1 MNNISIESATQLNK
15 ILSFLPENRKKKIPE
30 NIWIKI
36 KDKTDY
42 SYDTKINAVQDIKEE
57 NVFPETR
64 KYMSFIFLNYLA
76 TEEEKE
82 EYIKII
88 KNNEVKYQEFLNKKY
103 SMDNLFKQTKTL
115 VDLEEKKTELPVKME
130 KNFFNS
136 VIYKIRSLFSRYI
149 KKIRKEKGEK

>member
-115 VDLEEKKTELPVKME
+115 VDLEEK
-130 KNFFNS
+130 
-136 VIYKIRSLFSRYI
+136 
-149 KKIRKEKGEK
+149 